1 MARFLLTF
9 LLVSLAVFI
18 LGVFLPYWAL
28 MILVSIL
35 VFFIGAR
42 PGTAFLSS
50 GLAFG
55 LTWFLMAI
63 YISMQTGSEL
73 PFQVA
78 TLMGIKNDN
87 LLWFGTGILGMILG
101 GFSGL
106 TGSLFKR
113 LFEKNYEGVYRR
125 G

>member
-1 MARFLLTF
+1 MARFLLIF

-18 LGVFLPYWAL
+18 LGAYLPYWAL
-28 MILVSIL
+28 MIVVSIL
-35 VFFIGAR
+35 AFLIGAS

-50 GLAFG
+50 GIAFG

-63 YISMQTGSEL
+63 YISMHTGSEL
-73 PFQVA
+73 PSQVA

-87 LLWFGTGILGMILG
+87 LLWFGTGIFGLILG

-113 LFEKNYEGVYRR
+113 LFEKKYEGVYRR